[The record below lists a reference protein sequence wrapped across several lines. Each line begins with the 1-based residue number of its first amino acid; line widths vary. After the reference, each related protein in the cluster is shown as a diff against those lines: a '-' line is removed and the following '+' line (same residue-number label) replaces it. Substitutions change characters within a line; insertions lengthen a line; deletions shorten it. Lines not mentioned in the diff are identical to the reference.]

1 MQLCD
6 KNTIFR
12 LMEKAI
18 VTGLLAF
25 GMSGK
30 VFHAPFIDAHP
41 GFKFH
46 AVLERNQK
54 SAAAEYPGVKS
65 YDTFEALI
73 ADPEIELVIVN
84 TPNFTHADYTRRSLQ
99 AGKHVLV
106 EKPFTATSSEAREL
120 FDLAKSVGKHIF
132 IYHNRRWDSDCTS
145 IQKVVESGQLGRL
158 VEVHY
163 RYDRYRKAI
172 GPKIFKEEPQPASG
186 LMYDLGP
193 HLLDQAI
200 SLFGKPT
207 SFYKVLG
214 KHRENTKVDDYFM
227 IHLSYP
233 NDLNVFL
240 TSGLLIADP
249 QKAFVLHGSAGSFVK
264 GRSDVQEGQ
273 LLAGMKLSNPAFGIE
288 APDDKGRLTIMD
300 EQGTP
305 RVSLVESEHGNYMGL
320 FEAVYQ
326 SLVNDIPYPITEDQ
340 ILTQLEILE
349 A

>member
-1 MQLCD
+1 
-6 KNTIFR
+6 
-12 LMEKAI
+12 MEKAI

-54 SAAAEYPGVKS
+54 NAAQEYPGVKS
-65 YDTFEALI
+65 YDSFDELI
-73 ADPEIELVIVN
+73 SDPEIELVIVN
-84 TPNFTHADYTRRSLQ
+84 TPNFTHIDYTRRSLQ

-106 EKPFTATSSEAREL
+106 EKPFTPTSAEAKEL
-120 FDLAKSVGKHIF
+120 FDLARSLGKKIF
-132 IYHNRRWDSDCTS
+132 VYHNRRWDSDCTS
-145 IQKVVESGQLGRL
+145 IQKVVESGQLGKIS
-158 VEVHY
+158 EVHY

-172 GPKIFKEEPQPASG
+172 GPKTFKEEPNPASG

-207 SFYKVLG
+207 SSYKVLG

-227 IHLSYP
+227 IHLAYP
-233 NDLNVFL
+233 NDLNIFL
-240 TSGLLIADP
+240 TSSLLVADP
-249 QKAFVLHGSAGSFVK
+249 QKAFVLHGSTGSFVK
-264 GRSDVQEGQ
+264 GRSDVQEEQ
-273 LLAGMKLSNPAFGIE
+273 LLKGMKLSNPVYGIE
-288 APDDKGRLTIMD
+288 PAESKGRLTIMD
-300 EQGTP
+300 EQGNP
-305 RVSLVESEHGNYMGL
+305 HVSFVDSENGNYIGL

-326 SLVNDIPYPITEDQ
+326 SIVNNVPYPATEDQ
-340 ILTQLEILE
+340 IITQLEILE

>member
-1 MQLCD
+1 
-6 KNTIFR
+6 
-12 LMEKAI
+12 MEKAI

-54 SAAAEYPGVKS
+54 SAAAAYPGVKS

-84 TPNFTHADYTRRSLQ
+84 TPNFTHADYTRRSLL
-99 AGKHVLV
+99 AGKHVLI
-106 EKPFTATSSEAREL
+106 EKPFTPTSAEAKEL
-120 FDLAKSVGKHIF
+120 FELAKSVGKQIF

-145 IQKVVESGQLGRL
+145 IQKVVESGKLGRL

-273 LLAGMKLSNPAFGIE
+273 LLAGMKLSNPALGIE
-288 APDDKGRLTIMD
+288 APEDKGHLTIMD

-305 RVSLVESEHGNYMGL
+305 HLSLVESEHGNYMGL

-326 SLVNDIPYPITEDQ
+326 SLTNDIPYPITEEQ

>member
-1 MQLCD
+1 
-6 KNTIFR
+6 
-12 LMEKAI
+12 MEKAI

-54 SAAAEYPGVKS
+54 NAAQVYPDVKS
-65 YDTFEALI
+65 YDSFDELI

-84 TPNFTHADYTRRSLQ
+84 TPNFTHVDYTRKCLQ

-106 EKPFTATSSEAREL
+106 EKPFTPTSAEAKEL
-120 FDLAKSVGKHIF
+120 FDLARSLGKKIF

-145 IQKVVESGQLGRL
+145 IQKVVESGQLGKIC
-158 VEVHY
+158 EVHY
-163 RYDRYRKAI
+163 RYDRYRTAI
-172 GPKIFKEEPQPASG
+172 GPKTFKEEPNPASG

-214 KHRENTKVDDYFM
+214 KHREDTKVDDYFM
-227 IHLSYP
+227 IHLTYP
-233 NDLNVFL
+233 NDLNIFL
-240 TSGLLIADP
+240 TSSLLVADP
-249 QKAFVLHGSAGSFVK
+249 QKAFVIHGSKGSFVK
-264 GRSDVQEGQ
+264 GRSDVQEDQ
-273 LLAGMKLSNPAFGIE
+273 LLKGMKLNNPAYGIE
-288 APDDKGRLTIMD
+288 PAESKGRLTIMD
-300 EQGTP
+300 EQGIAQ
-305 RVSLVESEHGNYMGL
+305 VSYVDSENGNYIGL

-326 SLVNDIPYPITEDQ
+326 SIVNNVPYPATEDQ
-340 ILTQLEILE
+340 IITQLEILE

>member
-1 MQLCD
+1 
-6 KNTIFR
+6 
-12 LMEKAI
+12 MEKAI

-54 SAAAEYPGVKS
+54 NAAQVYPDLKS
-65 YDTFEALI
+65 YDSFDELI

-84 TPNFTHADYTRRSLQ
+84 TPNFTHVDYTRKCLQ

-106 EKPFTATSSEAREL
+106 EKPFTPTSAEAKEL
-120 FDLAKSVGKHIF
+120 FDLARSLGKKIF

-145 IQKVVESGQLGRL
+145 IQKVVESGQLGKIC
-158 VEVHY
+158 EVHY
-163 RYDRYRKAI
+163 RYDRYRTAI
-172 GPKIFKEEPQPASG
+172 GPKTFKEEPNPASG

-214 KHRENTKVDDYFM
+214 KHREDTKVDDYFM
-227 IHLSYP
+227 IHLTYP
-233 NDLNVFL
+233 NDLNIFL
-240 TSGLLIADP
+240 TSSLLVADP
-249 QKAFVLHGSAGSFVK
+249 QKAFVIHGSKGSFVK
-264 GRSDVQEGQ
+264 GRSDVQEDQ
-273 LLAGMKLSNPAFGIE
+273 LLKGMKLNNPAYGIE
-288 APDDKGRLTIMD
+288 PAESKGRLTIMD
-300 EQGTP
+300 EQGIAQ
-305 RVSLVESEHGNYMGL
+305 VSYVDSENGNYIGL

-326 SLVNDIPYPITEDQ
+326 SIVNNVPYPATEDQ
-340 ILTQLEILE
+340 IITQLEILE

>member
-1 MQLCD
+1 
-6 KNTIFR
+6 
-12 LMEKAI
+12 MEKAI

-41 GFKFH
+41 GFRFH

-54 SAAAEYPGVKS
+54 KAAEDYPGVKS
-65 YDTFEALI
+65 YDNFEELVS
-73 ADPEIELVIVN
+73 DPEIELVIVN

-106 EKPFTATSSEAREL
+106 EKPFTATSAEAKEL
-120 FDLAKSVGKHIF
+120 FELARSLDKKIF

-145 IQKVVESGQLGRL
+145 IQKIVESGQLGQIN
-158 VEVHY
+158 EVHY

-172 GPKIFKEEPQPASG
+172 GPKIFKEEPHPASG
-186 LMYDLGP
+186 LLYDLGP

-200 SLFGKPT
+200 SLFGKPS

-214 KHRENTKVDDYFM
+214 KHRPDTKVDDYFM
-227 IHLSYP
+227 IHLAYP

-240 TSGLLIADP
+240 TSSLLVADP
-249 QKAFVLHGSAGSFVK
+249 QKAFVLHGSAGSFIK
-264 GRSDVQEGQ
+264 GRSDVQEEQ
-273 LLAGMKLSNPAFGIE
+273 LLKGMKLSDPVYGIE
-288 APDDKGRLTIMD
+288 PAKSKGRLTIID
-300 EQGTP
+300 DQGNP
-305 RVSLVESEHGNYMGL
+305 DISYVDSENGNYIGL

-326 SLVNDIPYPITEDQ
+326 SIINEKPYPVTEDQ
-340 ILTQLEILE
+340 IITQLEILE

>member
-1 MQLCD
+1 
-6 KNTIFR
+6 
-12 LMEKAI
+12 MEKAI

-54 SAAAEYPGVKS
+54 NAAQEYPGVKS
-65 YDTFEALI
+65 YDSFDELI
-73 ADPEIELVIVN
+73 ADPIIELVIVN
-84 TPNFTHADYTRRSLQ
+84 TPNFTHVDYTRKCLQ

-106 EKPFTATSSEAREL
+106 EKPFTPTSAEAKEL
-120 FDLAKSVGKHIF
+120 FDLARSVGKKIF

-145 IQKVVESGQLGRL
+145 IQKVVESGQLGQIN
-158 VEVHY
+158 EVHY

-172 GPKIFKEEPQPASG
+172 GPKTFKEEPNPASG
-186 LMYDLGP
+186 LLYDLGP

-200 SLFGKPT
+200 SLFGKPI

-227 IHLSYP
+227 IHLAYP
-233 NDLNVFL
+233 NDLNIFL
-240 TSGLLIADP
+240 TSSLLVADP

-264 GRSDVQEGQ
+264 GRSDVQEEQ
-273 LLAGMKLSNPAFGIE
+273 LLKGMKLNNPVYGIE
-288 APDDKGRLTIMD
+288 PVESKGRLTIID
-300 EQGTP
+300 DQGNP
-305 RVSLVESEHGNYMGL
+305 QVSYVDSEDGNYIGL

-326 SLVNDIPYPITEDQ
+326 AIVNDVPYPVTEDQ
-340 ILTQLEILE
+340 IITQLEILE

>member
-1 MQLCD
+1 
-6 KNTIFR
+6 
-12 LMEKAI
+12 MEKAI

-54 SAAAEYPGVKS
+54 TAAAAYPGVKS
-65 YDTFEALI
+65 YDTFESLI

-99 AGKHVLV
+99 AGKHVLI
-106 EKPFTATSSEAREL
+106 EKPFTPTSAEAKEL
-120 FDLAKSVGKHIF
+120 FELAKSVGKQIF

-145 IQKVVESGQLGRL
+145 IQKVVESGKLGRL

-288 APDDKGRLTIMD
+288 APEDKGHLTIMD

-305 RVSLVESEHGNYMGL
+305 HLSLVESEHGNYMGL

-326 SLVNDIPYPITEDQ
+326 SLVNDIPYPITEEQ
-340 ILTQLEILE
+340 ILAQLEILE

>member
-1 MQLCD
+1 
-6 KNTIFR
+6 
-12 LMEKAI
+12 MEKAI

-54 SAAAEYPGVKS
+54 KAAEDYPGIKS
-65 YDTFEALI
+65 YDSFEDLI

-99 AGKHVLV
+99 AGKDVLV
-106 EKPFTATSSEAREL
+106 EKPFTASSAEAKEL
-120 FDLAKSVGKHIF
+120 FDLARSLGQKIF

-145 IQKVVESGQLGRL
+145 IQKIVESGQLGQIN
-158 VEVHY
+158 EVHY

-172 GPKIFKEEPQPASG
+172 GPKIFKEEPHPASG
-186 LMYDLGP
+186 LLYDLGP

-200 SLFGKPT
+200 SLFGKPV

-214 KHRENTKVDDYFM
+214 KHRPDTKVDDYFM
-227 IHLSYP
+227 IHLAYP

-240 TSGLLIADP
+240 TSSLLVADP

-264 GRSDVQEGQ
+264 GRSDVQEEQ
-273 LLAGMKLSNPAFGIE
+273 LLKGMKLNNPVYGIE
-288 APDDKGRLTIMD
+288 PAESKGRLTIID
-300 EQGTP
+300 EQGNPNITY
-305 RVSLVESEHGNYMGL
+305 VDSENGNYIGL

-326 SLVNDIPYPITEDQ
+326 SIINEVPYPVTEEQ
-340 ILTQLEILE
+340 IITQLEILE

>member
-1 MQLCD
+1 
-6 KNTIFR
+6 
-12 LMEKAI
+12 MEKAI

-54 SAAAEYPGVKS
+54 KAAVDYPGVKS
-65 YDTFEALI
+65 YDNFEELVS
-73 ADPEIELVIVN
+73 DPEIELVIVN

-106 EKPFTATSSEAREL
+106 EKPFTATSAEAKEL
-120 FDLAKSVGKHIF
+120 FELARSLGKKIF

-145 IQKVVESGQLGRL
+145 IQKIVESGQLGQIN
-158 VEVHY
+158 EVHY

-172 GPKIFKEEPQPASG
+172 GPKIFKEEPHPASG
-186 LMYDLGP
+186 LLYDLGP

-200 SLFGKPT
+200 SLFGKPD

-214 KHRENTKVDDYFM
+214 KHRPDTKVDDYFM
-227 IHLSYP
+227 IHLAYP

-240 TSGLLIADP
+240 TSSLLVADP
-249 QKAFVLHGSAGSFVK
+249 QKAFVLHGSAGSFIK
-264 GRSDVQEGQ
+264 GRSDVQEEQ
-273 LLAGMKLSNPAFGIE
+273 LLKGMKLSNPVYGIE
-288 APDDKGRLTIMD
+288 PAESKGRLTIID
-300 EQGTP
+300 DQGNPDVTYID
-305 RVSLVESEHGNYMGL
+305 SENGNYIGL

-326 SLVNDIPYPITEDQ
+326 SIINEKPYPITEDQ
-340 ILTQLEILE
+340 IIIQLEILE